1 MLTLAATRPT
11 VWIHVGDKYQSQRR
25 RALVDRTVRVDES
38 TVMYNRLENVE
49 YIARDLG
56 YGVGEGLE
64 ALWSDHGLA

>member
-11 VWIHVGDKYQSQRR
+11 AWIHAGDKYQSQRR
-25 RALVDRTVRVDES
+25 RALVDRTVRVEEL
-38 TVMYNRLENVE
+38 TVMYNRLENVG